1 MVEQERRANA
11 LTSHT
16 GGCRPKSKILQ
27 RRLQD
32 GGTEEVEIV
41 GDCDHEACQ

>member
-1 MVEQERRANA
+1 MRSRAIQVDVGR
-11 LTSHT
+11 S
-16 GGCRPKSKILQ
+16 RKILQ